1 MAVAL
6 QSQYPCTST
15 SASPT
20 PRPTVIMKMFA
31 DQVIL
36 VILLLASVLAGLV
49 NTIQTFQV
57 HFGIVPDAE
66 VEAGP
71 LPKVPVCSSSVRII
85 GVFMLIFVDRSAR
98 YVRGTCSFSIH
109 MRVLI
114 QIGHSVVLSLTSSAG
129 RSLSYS
135 PQALVLTDGVR
146 QYLTSC

>member
-1 MAVAL
+1 
-6 QSQYPCTST
+6 
-15 SASPT
+15 
-20 PRPTVIMKMFA
+20 MFA

-98 YVRGTCSFSIH
+98 YVRGTCSFSI
-109 MRVLI
+109 
-114 QIGHSVVLSLTSSAG
+114 T
-129 RSLSYS
+129 
-135 PQALVLTDGVR
+135 
-146 QYLTSC
+146 